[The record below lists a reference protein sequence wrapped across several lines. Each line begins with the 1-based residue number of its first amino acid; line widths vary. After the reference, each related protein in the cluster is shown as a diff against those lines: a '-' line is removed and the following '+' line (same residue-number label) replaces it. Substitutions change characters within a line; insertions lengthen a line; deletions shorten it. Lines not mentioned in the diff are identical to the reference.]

1 MTVQQLRYAIT
12 VAELGSITEA
22 AKALFITQP
31 SLSSAIK
38 ELEKEV
44 GIEIFKRNR
53 SGISITTEGMEFLG
67 YARQVTEPMQ
77 MLVDHYVGN
86 APSKTQF
93 CVSTQHYT
101 FARNAFVSMAE
112 HYGHGDYE
120 FIFNETQTYQILK
133 DVQNQFCDLGLLYLC
148 YANRAVLTK
157 TFQDMDLVFTP
168 LFTTKPH
175 VFVREDHPLCKK
187 KTLRFADLAPYPR
200 LNYIQGAYESP
211 SFSEE
216 LFRTAQ
222 ASKQLFVS
230 DSAALEDFM
239 FALDGYTICSGIHP
253 EQFRRSSVI
262 SLALDEPEYME
273 IGYLLKK
280 GQTLSE
286 MGEIFV
292 QSLMEFSPQ
301 RFNN

>member
-1 MTVQQLRYAIT
+1 MTVQQLRYAIA

-22 AKALFITQP
+22 AKELHLSQP
-31 SLSSAIK
+31 SLSTAIRD
-38 ELEKEV
+38 LEKEV
-44 GIEIFKRNR
+44 GIKIFNRNR

-77 MLVDHYVGN
+77 MLVDHYIEQVE
-86 APSKTQF
+86 PKTQF

-101 FARNAFVSMAE
+101 FSRNAFVSMAE
-112 HYGHGDYE
+112 HYGQGEYE

-157 TFQDMDLVFTP
+157 AFKDMDLVFTP

-175 VFVREDHPLCKK
+175 VFVREGHPLCNK
-187 KTLRFADLAPYPR
+187 KTIRFADLAPYPR

-216 LFRTAQ
+216 LFRTAP
-222 ASKQLFVS
+222 ASKQLLVS

-253 EQFRRSSVI
+253 EQFSRSRVI
-262 SLALDEPEYME
+262 SMPLDEPEYME

-280 GQTLSE
+280 GQSLSD
-286 MGEIFV
+286 MGEIFIN
-292 QSLMEFSPQ
+292 SLKEFDPN
-301 RFNN
+301 R